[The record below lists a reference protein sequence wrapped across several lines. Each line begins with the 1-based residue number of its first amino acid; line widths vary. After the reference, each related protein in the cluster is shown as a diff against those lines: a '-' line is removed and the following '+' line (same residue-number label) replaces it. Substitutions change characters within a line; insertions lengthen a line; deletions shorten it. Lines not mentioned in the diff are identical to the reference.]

1 MRYAMNENTE
11 SQIIEN
17 FTEIVDKTVVRYNKS
32 VVLDFVTTHSF
43 DIIDQ
48 AMVELQKG
56 FDTIVAAFEQIQAS
70 GNASSAN
77 TGRVNSMM
85 GDILES
91 NKKLQ
96 SEINERVSEID
107 EASVNAKSAAAS
119 FELLKEKTAD
129 VADMLAGI
137 QDVSVKTGIL
147 AINAS
152 IEAARAGKVGSGF
165 RIIANEVR
173 SLATQTG
180 DFTKKIEAKLAEFR
194 ETVDEI
200 NKSMTL
206 FIGLFSRFQQSFTQV
221 LNNFNQNAST
231 LNLAGNSL
239 TEIASAAHEQTHAM
253 EDGLRS
259 LEKVND
265 SLHDTHAILDVI
277 QTSHSFLDT
286 LLDQKQ

>member
-1 MRYAMNENTE
+1 MSENGENE
-11 SQIIEN
+11 IIRN
-17 FTEIVDKTVVRYNKS
+17 FSDIVDKTVVRYNKS
-32 VVLDFVTTHSF
+32 IVLDFVTTHSF
-43 DIIDQ
+43 EIIDEAVVQ
-48 AMVELQKG
+48 LQKG
-56 FDTIVAAFEQIQAS
+56 FDTILASFEEIQAS
-70 GNASSAN
+70 GSASSSN
-77 TGRVNSMM
+77 TARVNAMM
-85 GDILES
+85 GDIVNT

-96 SEINERVSEID
+96 AEINERVNEIE
-107 EASVNAKSAAAS
+107 EASVNAKNAAAS
-119 FELLKEKTAD
+119 FELLKKKTSD
-129 VADMLAGI
+129 VANMLAGI

-173 SLATQTG
+173 TLATQTG
-180 DFTKKIEAKLAEFR
+180 DSTKKIEAKLAEFR

-277 QTSHSFLDT
+277 QTNHSFLDT

>member
-1 MRYAMNENTE
+1 MSENGENE
-11 SQIIEN
+11 IIRN
-17 FTEIVDKTVVRYNKS
+17 FSDIVDKTVVRYNKS
-32 VVLDFVTTHSF
+32 IVLDFVTTHSF
-43 DIIDQ
+43 EIIDEAVVQ
-48 AMVELQKG
+48 LQKG
-56 FDTIVAAFEQIQAS
+56 FDTILASFEEIQAS
-70 GNASSAN
+70 GSASSSN
-77 TGRVNSMM
+77 TARVNAMM
-85 GDILES
+85 GDIVNT

-96 SEINERVSEID
+96 AEINERVNEIE
-107 EASVNAKSAAAS
+107 EASVNAKNAAAS
-119 FELLKEKTAD
+119 FELLKKKTSD
-129 VADMLAGI
+129 VANMLAGI

-173 SLATQTG
+173 TLATQTG
-180 DFTKKIEAKLAEFR
+180 DSTKKIEAKLAEFR